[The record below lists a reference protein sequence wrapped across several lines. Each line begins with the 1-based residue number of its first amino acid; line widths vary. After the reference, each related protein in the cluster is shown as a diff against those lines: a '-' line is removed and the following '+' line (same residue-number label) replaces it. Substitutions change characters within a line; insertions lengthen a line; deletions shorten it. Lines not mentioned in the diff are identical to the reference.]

1 MYHMQIGMWSKV
13 GYMRI
18 KLDMN
23 KAYNRVEWAFLE
35 VVMQKLGFSDLWIS
49 WIMTCVRSASYSMLV
64 NRNPMGKIIPSR
76 GIRQGDPISPYLFLL
91 CAEVFSSP
99 LHHAGQ
105 NGVITRVPT
114 SKRGPRISHLFFC

>member
-1 MYHMQIGMWSKV
+1 MQIGMWSKV
-13 GYMRI
+13 GYMGI

-23 KAYNRVEWAFLE
+23 KAYDRVEWAFLKA
-35 VVMQKLGFSDLWIS
+35 VMQKLGFSDLWIS

-64 NRNPMGKIIPSR
+64 NRNPMEKIIPLR

-99 LHHAGQ
+99 LHHAEQ